1 MNQHAALLLQGFAE
15 ASAVLEL
22 HRLPELMCGFARD
35 PDLGPTPYP
44 SACAPQAWSAGA
56 AFLMLASAIGLRLD
70 AFGRR
75 VIFEQPVLPDGLD
88 EIELHDLV
96 VGEGTVDLAV
106 YRRGETV
113 AVAVAR
119 NEGRLQ
125 VQIVP

>member
-1 MNQHAALLLQGFAE
+1 MNQYAALLLQTFAE
-15 ASAVLEL
+15 ASAALEL
-22 HRLPELMCGFARD
+22 HRLPELICGFPRD
-35 PDLGPTPYP
+35 PDLGPMPYP

-56 AFLMLASAIGLRLD
+56 VFLMLASATGLRLD

-88 EIELHDLV
+88 EIEIHDLV
-96 VGEGTVDLAV
+96 VGEGTVDLAI
-106 YRRGETV
+106 YRRAGKV

-119 NEGRLQ
+119 NEGQLQ